1 MHVHDLAVFVV
12 METRLERERAKD
24 ITDSLPFD
32 GAIHVD
38 TIGYAGVL
46 WLMWNADKVEVT
58 SLAKTKQEIHVT
70 IKVRA
75 SNLSW
80 LFSAIYASPR
90 FVKRS
95 ILWNNL
101 IHTVELHSMPWVIAG
116 NFNEPLNNADKLGG
130 RNVSI
135 SRSLLLKECLDKCKM
150 VDLGFSGSR
159 FTWTNR
165 RDAHLLI

>member
-58 SLAKTKQEIHVT
+58 SLAKTKQEIHVI

-80 LFSAIYASPR
+80 LFSAFMLA
-90 FVKRS
+90 
-95 ILWNNL
+95 L
-101 IHTVELHSMPWVIAG
+101 
-116 NFNEPLNNADKLGG
+116 D
-130 RNVSI
+130 
-135 SRSLLLKECLDKCKM
+135 LLR
-150 VDLGFSGSR
+150 GQFYG
-159 FTWTNR
+159 
-165 RDAHLLI
+165 II